1 MQLSDFLLPCI
12 YAGLSSTG
20 FCLIFNVRKVSHL
33 FFASVGGAI
42 GWAAYLVTIGQG
54 SDLISY
60 FLATIAISI
69 YAEIMARCFKAPA
82 TIFLLAALMPM
93 VPGGGIFYTME
104 HCINGDTAAFL
115 ETGLH
120 TLAIAGSLAMGILV
134 VSALARLAKNIG
146 MQLCKPRSAP

>member
-1 MQLSDFLLPCI
+1 
-12 YAGLSSTG
+12 
-20 FCLIFNVRKVSHL
+20 
-33 FFASVGGAI
+33 
-42 GWAAYLVTIGQG
+42 
-54 SDLISY
+54 
-60 FLATIAISI
+60 
-69 YAEIMARCFKAPA
+69 MARCFKAPA